1 MYPDVFESQI
11 EQHSHVNGYTR
22 TLGMDPGMT
31 TEFSAEYGNGEKT
44 NRAKVRGRFT
54 QTRRKEVQEVRKLG
68 ACLRCKL
75 LKKPCGN
82 GQPCQTC
89 RNVESPRSW
98 RNTCIRSRICNELD
112 MYSSGL
118 HAVLAYHAVQAVKGK
133 IRFQT
138 STAEIEAS
146 HYPETGIFAS
156 FKSLHGSEPLHEQ
169 NIDPL
174 LGPNADSEA
183 GAAVCRILDN
193 DSDDLPSKIEAYIKR
208 MSSVFYEKEPS
219 HFMHVTLNAAVELS
233 IAKQDTLLTKALEM
247 WSTVHI
253 LVDHELSWFAYQKA
267 SSDLDANQS
276 IPINDNQSYDLIRMQ
291 LLAAVEKKTSLIC
304 KIVLSEMEK
313 RLMQRNVESAFES
326 FLASLILLNCVEKSA
341 WLYKSWEQDYLKAT
355 WPLDKSPNV
364 YGDQGDRF
372 LILLHLILRIRNIP
386 PKTFNRQGDG
396 MLAADGNQVA
406 QEYFEK
412 LHLNCKTGKS
422 DLRITI

>member
-1 MYPDVFESQI
+1 MSSSPSESPNMPMNLQPLKSMAAAASARFVPSMVDPQLLGEGIPDLAQSGIPMDPDVSQSNNSLTFAHRGSQDGQAWPMLDGSGGSMYPDVFESQI

-22 TLGMDPGMT
+22 TLAMDPGMT

-169 NIDPL
+169 NID
-174 LGPNADSEA
+174 
-183 GAAVCRILDN
+183 
-193 DSDDLPSKIEAYIKR
+193 
-208 MSSVFYEKEPS
+208 
-219 HFMHVTLNAAVELS
+219 
-233 IAKQDTLLTKALEM
+233 
-247 WSTVHI
+247 
-253 LVDHELSWFAYQKA
+253 
-267 SSDLDANQS
+267 
-276 IPINDNQSYDLIRMQ
+276 
-291 LLAAVEKKTSLIC
+291 
-304 KIVLSEMEK
+304 
-313 RLMQRNVESAFES
+313 
-326 FLASLILLNCVEKSA
+326 
-341 WLYKSWEQDYLKAT
+341 
-355 WPLDKSPNV
+355 
-364 YGDQGDRF
+364 
-372 LILLHLILRIRNIP
+372 
-386 PKTFNRQGDG
+386 
-396 MLAADGNQVA
+396 
-406 QEYFEK
+406 
-412 LHLNCKTGKS
+412 
-422 DLRITI
+422 